1 MLEKRGRKSTAD
13 LESADIVS
21 LELPGSRPE
30 PPLDLSPEEAAVWR
44 NAVGCMPARWFGR
57 ERQLVLRG
65 YVAHVVAA
73 DHAWKMYEAALH
85 DPRTPA
91 KELGRL
97 QVMFHRETDGVR
109 HSSRHLGLLKVGRAY
124 RKVPKYAPTPVM
136 PWEG

>member
-1 MLEKRGRKSTAD
+1 MVSKAAIRGHCGKRHYAFCLFPSILEASMLEKRGRKSTAD

-21 LELPGSRPE
+21 PELPGSRPE

-97 QVMFHRETDGVR
+97 
-109 HSSRHLGLLKVGRAY
+109 
-124 RKVPKYAPTPVM
+124 
-136 PWEG
+136 